1 MYAPDTQIEFTY
13 PESTQVESQTTFRK
27 RRVQIR
33 EVRDLISQP
42 LTPEE
47 FLRRPL
53 THRSRYLLTAY
64 DLDSAQWRQFYLG
77 SSKEHATSGRLRIA
91 LYRPGAEK
99 PTKIISRAFEP
110 TRRDRIELA
119 RTLKQFRDQPHEGL
133 ELRVIP
139 DLDSAQTNVH
149 GPTNG

>member
-13 PESTQVESQTTFRK
+13 PESTQVESQTKFRR

-33 EVRDLISQP
+33 EVRDLILQP

-77 SSKEHATSGRLRIA
+77 SSKEHATDGRLKIA
-91 LYRPGAEK
+91 LYKPGAEK
-99 PTKIISRAFEP
+99 PTKIISRPFEP
-110 TRRDRIELA
+110 TRRDRIQLA
-119 RTLKQFRDQPHEGL
+119 RTLKELRNQSHDGL

-139 DLDSAQTNVH
+139 DEDSNQK
-149 GPTNG
+149 

>member
-1 MYAPDTQIEFTY
+1 MYAPDTQIELTY
-13 PESTQVESQTTFRK
+13 PESTQVESQTTFRR

-53 THRSRYLLTAY
+53 THRSRYLLTAF
-64 DLDSAQWRQFYLG
+64 DLDTEQWRQFYLG
-77 SSKEHATSGRLRIA
+77 SSKEHAANGRLKIA
-91 LYRPGAEK
+91 LYKPGEAK

-110 TRRDRIELA
+110 TRRDRIQLA
-119 RTLKQFRDQPHEGL
+119 RTIKALREKAHDGL

-139 DLDSAQTNVH
+139 DEES
-149 GPTNG
+149 P